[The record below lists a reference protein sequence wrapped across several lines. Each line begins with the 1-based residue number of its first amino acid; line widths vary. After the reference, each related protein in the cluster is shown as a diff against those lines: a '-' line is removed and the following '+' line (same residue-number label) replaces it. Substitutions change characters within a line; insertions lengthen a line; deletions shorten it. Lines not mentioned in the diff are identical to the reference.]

1 MASFFFFY
9 VPLGLTVCR
18 ETLRNCFLIVYFSS
32 IFQNIYLFI
41 VQKNCFVSV
50 KKKEKYWT
58 LKKEEKKD
66 KLRLF

>member
-1 MASFFFFY
+1 MASFLCTFRPYCLQGNIKELFSDCLLFFY
-9 VPLGLTVCR
+9 
-18 ETLRNCFLIVYFSS
+18 ISK
-32 IFQNIYLFI
+32 YLFI